1 MKFIPYSNGLHR
13 LKTKRKKNTNRIFEV
28 IIFTII
34 LLIASGA
41 LGQVII
47 TKYTAENVKSRD
59 TFVRVNNNQYHF
71 NARGSGDYT
80 VICDAALGSGKDQWN
95 NLVKSL
101 GIDFDGKL
109 FMYDRSGYGFNDY
122 EKMNIEDQARTLK
135 MILKKSGQSSPY
147 LLVGE
152 EYGSLVMTAFAKLYP
167 EDVEG
172 MILINPLNVN
182 YLDKDDYIKKYRKQK
197 LRKSI
202 EYRGSFLS
210 LTAVLNKLQLTKNP
224 TGLFDGLSDKD
235 IEDFNANRIGSHYNA
250 AYYNEL
256 NNIINFADSN
266 KADFQTKEMIKGKPL
281 FIITN
286 KSKFKAEQE
295 KLKDITDAANQNII
309 ETSSDKDIIAGDK
322 SEIIANAVKEFSK
335 KYAVKKKLESL
346 R

>member
-256 NNIINFADSN
+256 NNIINFADAN

>member
-13 LKTKRKKNTNRIFEV
+13 LKTKRKKNTHKLFEV

-34 LLIASGA
+34 MLIAVGA
-41 LGQVII
+41 LGQVVI

-59 TFVRVNNNQYHF
+59 NFVRVNNNQYHF
-71 NARGSGDYT
+71 NSRGDGDYT
-80 VICDAALGSGKDQWN
+80 VICDAALGSGKEQWS

-101 GIDFDGKL
+101 GVDFDGKL

-172 MILINPLNVN
+172 LILVNPINVDYLNN
-182 YLDKDDYIKKYRKQK
+182 DDYIKQYRNQK

-210 LTAVLNKLQLTKNP
+210 LTAVLNKFDLTMNP
-224 TGLFDGLSDKD
+224 TGIFDGLSDKD
-235 IEDFNANRIGSHYNA
+235 ISDFNSNRIGSHYNA

-256 NNIINFADSN
+256 DNLLNFSERNNSNF
-266 KADFQTKEMIKGKPL
+266 QVKEMLKGKPV

-286 KSKFKAEQE
+286 KSKFKAQQE
-295 KLKDITDAANQNII
+295 KLKDITDAANQSII
-309 ETSSDKDIIAGDK
+309 ETSSSKDIISGDK
-322 SEIIANAVKEFSK
+322 SEIIANAVNEFAK
-335 KYAVKKKLESL
+335 KYAVKKKLASAH
-346 R
+346 

>member
-13 LKTKRKKNTNRIFEV
+13 LKTKRKKNTNKLFEI
-28 IIFTII
+28 IIFTMIM
-34 LLIASGA
+34 LIAFGA

-59 TFVRVNNNQYHF
+59 SFVRVNNNQYHF

-80 VICDAALGSGKDQWN
+80 VICDAALGSSKEQWN

-122 EKMNIEDQARTLK
+122 EKMNIEEQARTLK

-167 EDVEG
+167 DDVEG
-172 MILINPLNVN
+172 MILINPLNVDYFDN
-182 YLDKDDYIKKYRKQK
+182 DDYIKKYRKQK

-210 LTAVLNKLQLTKNP
+210 LTAVLNKLKLTKNP
-224 TGLFDGLSDKD
+224 TGIFDGFSDKD
-235 IEDFNANRIGSHYNA
+235 IEDFNAHRIGSHYNS

-256 NNIINFADSN
+256 NNIIDFSDSN
-266 KADFQTKEMIKGKPL
+266 KANFQTKEMLKGKPL
-281 FIITN
+281 FIVSN
-286 KSKFKAEQE
+286 KSKYKEQQE
-295 KLKDITDAANQNII
+295 KLKALTDAANQNII
-309 ETSSDKDIIAGDK
+309 EISSDKDIISGDK
-322 SEIIANAVKEFSK
+322 SEVIANAVKEFSK
-335 KYAVKKKLESL
+335 KYSVKKKLESL